1 MHLVQILMRFLLKRA
16 RSAPSFGKDAHWR
29 LGYFRERLV
38 GLYLPRRS
46 TRVPIIIDVFPQSG
60 HERAIFSYH
69 LSLITNNLS
78 LDKSSMDFLIDQ
90 DIGAIVFRVL
100 ILVFSVV
107 IHEVS
112 HGAVAYVLGDPTA
125 KDAGR
130 LTLNPLPHIDFIG
143 SIVLPIFIGIGWA
156 KPVPYNPLYLR
167 NQRWGPFLVGVA
179 GPASNIVVALFFGL
193 MIRFRDIATLSFLD
207 ATFFGIATGIVFLNL
222 ALAIFNMI
230 PIPPLDGSK
239 VLFLLLPRG
248 WMYVVALL
256 EQYGILLILFLFLL
270 VPHFFSSI
278 IIRPVMLLF
287 GLITGS
293 GFY

>member
-1 MHLVQILMRFLLKRA
+1 MEFLV
-16 RSAPSFGKDAHWR
+16 S
-29 LGYFRERLV
+29 
-38 GLYLPRRS
+38 
-46 TRVPIIIDVFPQSG
+46 
-60 HERAIFSYH
+60 
-69 LSLITNNLS
+69 
-78 LDKSSMDFLIDQ
+78 Q
-90 DIGAIVFRVL
+90 DIGATIFRVF

-112 HGAVAYVLGDPTA
+112 HGATAYPLGDSTA

-130 LTLNPLPHIDFIG
+130 LTLNPLPHIDFVG

-179 GPASNIVVALFFGL
+179 GPLSNILVAVFFGL
-193 MIRFRDIATLSFLD
+193 MIRFREAAAFSFLD
-207 ATFFGIATGIVFLNL
+207 PTFFGIATGIVFLNL

-230 PIPPLDGSK
+230 PVPPLDGSK

-248 WMYVVALL
+248 WMYFVALL

-270 VPHFFSSI
+270 VPGFFGSI
-278 IIRPVMLLF
+278 ILRPVLLLF

>member
-1 MHLVQILMRFLLKRA
+1 MEFLV
-16 RSAPSFGKDAHWR
+16 S
-29 LGYFRERLV
+29 
-38 GLYLPRRS
+38 
-46 TRVPIIIDVFPQSG
+46 
-60 HERAIFSYH
+60 
-69 LSLITNNLS
+69 
-78 LDKSSMDFLIDQ
+78 Q
-90 DIGAIVFRVL
+90 DIGATIFRVF

-112 HGAVAYVLGDPTA
+112 HGATAYALGDSTA

-130 LTLNPLPHIDFIG
+130 LTLNPLPHIDFVG

-179 GPASNIVVALFFGL
+179 GPISNILVAVFFGL
-193 MIRFRDIATLSFLD
+193 MIRFREAAAFSFLD
-207 ATFFGIATGIVFLNL
+207 PTFFGIATGIVFLNL

-230 PIPPLDGSK
+230 PVPPLDGSK

-248 WMYVVALL
+248 WMYFVALL

-270 VPHFFSSI
+270 VPGFFGSI
-278 IIRPVMLLF
+278 ILRPVLLLF

>member
-1 MHLVQILMRFLLKRA
+1 MEFLV
-16 RSAPSFGKDAHWR
+16 S
-29 LGYFRERLV
+29 
-38 GLYLPRRS
+38 
-46 TRVPIIIDVFPQSG
+46 
-60 HERAIFSYH
+60 
-69 LSLITNNLS
+69 
-78 LDKSSMDFLIDQ
+78 Q
-90 DIGAIVFRVL
+90 DIGATIFRVF

-112 HGAVAYVLGDPTA
+112 HGATAYALGDSTA

-130 LTLNPLPHIDFIG
+130 LTLNPLPHIDFVG

-179 GPASNIVVALFFGL
+179 GPLSNILVAVFFGL
-193 MIRFRDIATLSFLD
+193 MIRFREAAAFSFLD
-207 ATFFGIATGIVFLNL
+207 PTFFGIATGIVFLNL

-230 PIPPLDGSK
+230 PVPPLDGSK

-248 WMYVVALL
+248 WMYFVALL

-270 VPHFFSSI
+270 VPGFFGSI
-278 IIRPVMLLF
+278 ILRPVLLLF

>member
-1 MHLVQILMRFLLKRA
+1 MEFLV
-16 RSAPSFGKDAHWR
+16 S
-29 LGYFRERLV
+29 
-38 GLYLPRRS
+38 
-46 TRVPIIIDVFPQSG
+46 
-60 HERAIFSYH
+60 
-69 LSLITNNLS
+69 
-78 LDKSSMDFLIDQ
+78 Q
-90 DIGAIVFRVL
+90 DIGATIFRVF

-112 HGAVAYVLGDPTA
+112 HGATAYALGDSTA

-130 LTLNPLPHIDFIG
+130 LTLNPLPHIDFVG

-179 GPASNIVVALFFGL
+179 GPASNIVVALFFGH
-193 MIRFRDIATLSFLD
+193 
-207 ATFFGIATGIVFLNL
+207 
-222 ALAIFNMI
+222 MI

-270 VPHFFSSI
+270 VPYFFSSI
-278 IIRPVMLLF
+278 IFRPVMLLF

-293 GFY
+293 G

>member
-1 MHLVQILMRFLLKRA
+1 MEFLV
-16 RSAPSFGKDAHWR
+16 S
-29 LGYFRERLV
+29 
-38 GLYLPRRS
+38 
-46 TRVPIIIDVFPQSG
+46 
-60 HERAIFSYH
+60 
-69 LSLITNNLS
+69 
-78 LDKSSMDFLIDQ
+78 Q
-90 DIGAIVFRVL
+90 DIGTTIFRAF

-112 HGAVAYVLGDPTA
+112 HGATAYALGDSTA

-130 LTLNPLPHIDFIG
+130 LTLNPLPHIDFVG

-179 GPASNIVVALFFGL
+179 GPISNILVAVFFGL
-193 MIRFRDIATLSFLD
+193 MIRFREAAAFSFLD
-207 ATFFGIATGIVFLNL
+207 PTFFGIATGIVFLNL

-230 PIPPLDGSK
+230 PVPPLDGSK

-248 WMYVVALL
+248 WMYFVALL

-270 VPHFFSSI
+270 VPGFFGSI
-278 IIRPVMLLF
+278 ILRPVLLLF